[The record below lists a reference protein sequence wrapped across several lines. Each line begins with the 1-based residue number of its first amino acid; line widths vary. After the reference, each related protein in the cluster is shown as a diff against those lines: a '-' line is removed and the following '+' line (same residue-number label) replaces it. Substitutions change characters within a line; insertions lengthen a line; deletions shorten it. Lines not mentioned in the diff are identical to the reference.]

1 MKETHLRRLL
11 FAAASFLG
19 CLVHGKDHTLTITS
33 EVTQSVIQSVTQSVT
48 ESVTESVIQSVTQ
61 SVIQSVIQSV
71 TQSVTESVTQTV
83 TIQPLPTALSDASIP
98 QPAPILPQTR
108 TAAPPA
114 LATNPVNASQG
125 EVFLTIA
132 LQQAALA
139 SFANA
144 LGGNDS
150 PGVITL
156 QTGNAVAIPS
166 ATGSSGSLP
175 RPTETAASS
184 TTSLLLV
191 TPPDPAQGG
200 FLGGNPPSTTVDL
213 PLTILFLLL
222 FIGGA
227 VTHISIYRANAKRG
241 HKFLLSDLMFDFCM
255 VRTVTCIF
263 RIIWVFVHAR
273 GVVLA
278 AQIFFNGG

>member
-1 MKETHLRRLL
+1 MKEMHLGRLL
-11 FAAASFLG
+11 VAAASFLG
-19 CLVHGKDHTLTITS
+19 YSVHGKEHTLTITS
-33 EVTQSVIQSVTQSVT
+33 EVTQSTTQSITQSITQAVTQA
-48 ESVTESVIQSVTQ
+48 
-61 SVIQSVIQSV
+61 V

-83 TIQPLPTALSDASIP
+83 TIQPLPTALSNTSTP
-98 QPAPILPQTR
+98 QPAAIVPPSQ

-114 LATNPVNASQG
+114 LATNPLNSNLG

-132 LQQAALA
+132 FQQAALA

-156 QTGNAVAIPS
+156 QTGNAVALPS

-175 RPTETAASS
+175 RPTETTATS
-184 TTSLLLV
+184 TPSLLQV

-200 FLGGNPPSTTVDL
+200 FPGGNPPNTTVDL
-213 PLTILFLLL
+213 PLTIFFLLL

-227 VTHISIYRANAKRG
+227 ATHISIYRANAKRG

>member
-1 MKETHLRRLL
+1 MKKTHLRRLL
-11 FAAASFLG
+11 VAAASFLG
-19 CLVHGKDHTLTITS
+19 CLVHGKEHTLTVTS
-33 EVTQSVIQSVTQSVT
+33 EVTQSVIQSV
-48 ESVTESVIQSVTQ
+48 I
-61 SVIQSVIQSV
+61 
-71 TQSVTESVTQTV
+71 QSVTESVTQTV
-83 TIQPLPTALSDASIP
+83 TIQPLPTALSNTSIP
-98 QPAPILPQTR
+98 PPAPISPPSQ
-108 TAAPPA
+108 TAAPSA

-132 LQQAALA
+132 FQQAALA
-139 SFANA
+139 SFATA

-166 ATGSSGSLP
+166 ATESSGSLP
-175 RPTETAASS
+175 KPTETAASS
-184 TTSLLLV
+184 TPGLLLV
-191 TPPDPAQGG
+191 TPPDPAQGS
-200 FLGGNPPSTTVDL
+200 FPGGNPPNTTVDL
-213 PLTILFLLL
+213 PLTIFFLLL

-227 VTHISIYRANAKRG
+227 ATHISIYRANAKRG